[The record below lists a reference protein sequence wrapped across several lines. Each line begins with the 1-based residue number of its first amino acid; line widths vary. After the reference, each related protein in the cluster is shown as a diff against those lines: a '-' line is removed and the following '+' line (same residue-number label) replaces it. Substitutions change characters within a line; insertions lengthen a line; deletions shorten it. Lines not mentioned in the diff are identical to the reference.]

1 MDCARNYRKDFA
13 WRFSAAQGGENI
25 IETERE
31 VIGFI
36 ITCYLLMKIYCLFIE
51 KKVKLMYHF

>member
-1 MDCARNYRKDFA
+1 MDCAMNYRKDLA
-13 WRFSAAQGGENI
+13 WRFLAAEGGENI

-31 VIGFI
+31 VIGFV

-51 KKVKLMYHF
+51 KKS